1 MGGVYGT
8 YEGRERCIQ
17 GFGVEICE
25 KKKYLED
32 LSLDGNIIISWICRK
47 YDEGHIIY

>member
-1 MGGVYGT
+1 MGGAYGT

-25 KKKYLED
+25 KKKILGRPKRRWEHNNK
-32 LSLDGNIIISWICRK
+32 LDMQ
-47 YDEGHIIY
+47 EV